1 MCLQLIK
8 HFTMKKFLLLFAVA
22 SMSLSIY
29 SCRETTEENM
39 EADMEQ
45 AGEDVENEMEEAGQ
59 EVEDAA
65 ENAETEMEEEV
76 EGTDDMNADDDM

>member
-1 MCLQLIK
+1 
-8 HFTMKKFLLLFAVA
+8 MKKFLLLFAVA

-39 EADMEQ
+39 EEDMEQ
-45 AGEDVENEMEEAGQ
+45 AGENVENEFEEAGQ

-76 EGTDDMNADDDM
+76 EGTDDMNGDDDM